1 MTREEAKEIL
11 TELWGVY
18 NQDYLTDKESE
29 AVEMAIEALQEPE
42 NITLTYDEQCIF
54 LAAMRRERWICQEM
68 DEYEDS
74 ETKVKPLVPS
84 VDEIERKVKA
94 VLCGENN
101 G

>member
-42 NITLTYDEQCIF
+42 DITLTYAEKCIF
-54 LAAMRRERWICQEM
+54 LAAMGRERLICKEM
-68 DEYEDS
+68 DEEP
-74 ETKVKPLVPS
+74 ELKAKPLVPI
-84 VDEIERKVKA
+84 VDEIVRKVKV
-94 VLCGENN
+94 VLWGENKWMI
-101 G
+101 